1 MSDVS
6 PTQQKI
12 VQIRSGNACAF
23 PGCKAQL
30 IKKAAF
36 GTRTLIVG
44 EMAHIISDSPDGPRG
59 NHFLPPGEHNK
70 HHNLMFM
77 CQEHHTE
84 IDTLVEKYPVELL
97 RQMKTDHEDAV
108 EKAVTQAKHKE
119 QAEALVLPFVSEVV
133 YSTLLPVTR
142 MPKYIFSAPCSFGD
156 TQQKEAGREVLVSES
171 PYLCPFIIRN
181 GGVLF
186 AFNDLRQTDGPFRKI
201 IDFRKVR
208 ISKTTTWL
216 NNPDRA
222 KWFVSLLN
230 RTLNKLT
237 GRKKLQLDRE
247 HFRYFFNADNPGKEK
262 SVEYRPPNQSATSRK
277 VVWRP
282 VRKSTNEPRNFWNH
296 LAVNLRFVYVGKDQ
310 WCFSIRPEMR
320 ITTDGIELVE
330 SEKVGSHVTRQKAH
344 MFNYDLLEDVNFW
357 RDYLSGGQPRITMR
371 FGEKVGII
379 IPTSL
384 MASKV
389 QWPGIPEEFAKPF
402 TNIDY
407 EEDLFT
413 SAEFQQFQTEDSE
426 FVQEIETESEEI
438 EDDLGE

>member
-1 MSDVS
+1 MSVS
-6 PTQQKI
+6 LTEQKI
-12 VQIRSGNACAF
+12 LQIRSGNHCAF
-23 PGCKAQL
+23 PGCGELLVKPST
-30 IKKAAF
+30 F
-36 GTRTLIVG
+36 GTRPVVTG
-44 EMAHIISDSPDGPRG
+44 EIAHIVSETPDGPRG
-59 NHFLPPGEHNK
+59 KHDLPAGEHNR
-70 HHNLMFM
+70 HTNLLFL
-77 CQEHHTE
+77 CSPHHTE
-84 IDTLVEKYPVELL
+84 IDAQAEVYTVERLM
-97 RQMKTDHEDAV
+97 QMKKEHEDAI
-108 EKAVTQAKHKE
+108 EKAVAQAKEKE
-119 QAEALVLPFVSEVV
+119 QSEALVLPLINEVV

-142 MPKYIFSAPCSFGD
+142 MPKYIFSAPCTFGD
-156 TQQKEAGREVLVSES
+156 VQQKEAGKEVLVSES

-186 AFNDLRQTDGPFRKI
+186 AFNDLRQADGPFRNI
-201 IDFRKVR
+201 IDLRKVL

-247 HFRYFFNADNPGKEK
+247 HFRYFFNADEPGKEK
-262 SVEYRPPNQSATSRK
+262 SVEYRPLNQSTTSRK

-296 LAVNLRFVYVGKDQ
+296 LAVNLRFVYVGKEQ
-310 WCFSIRPEMR
+310 WCFSIRPELR
-320 ITTDGIELVE
+320 ITKDGVE
-330 SEKVGSHVTRQKAH
+330 SIESKKVGSHVTRQKAH

-379 IPTSL
+379 IPTTL
-384 MASKV
+384 MASKI

>member
-1 MSDVS
+1 MSV
-6 PTQQKI
+6 PLTEQKI
-12 VQIRSGNACAF
+12 LQIRSGNHCAF
-23 PGCKAQL
+23 PGCSELLVKPST
-30 IKKAAF
+30 F
-36 GTRTLIVG
+36 GTRPVVTG
-44 EMAHIISDSPDGPRG
+44 EIAHIVSETPDGPRG
-59 NHFLPPGEHNK
+59 KHDLPAGEHNK
-70 HHNLMFM
+70 HTNLLFL
-77 CQEHHTE
+77 CSPHHTE
-84 IDTLVEKYPVELL
+84 IDAQAGVYTVERL
-97 RQMKTDHEDAV
+97 RQMKKEHEDAI
-108 EKAVTQAKHKE
+108 EKAVAQAKEKE
-119 QAEALVLPFVSEVV
+119 HPEALVLPLINEVV

-142 MPKYIFSAPCSFGD
+142 MPKYIFSAPCTFGD
-156 TQQKEAGREVLVSES
+156 AQQKEAGKEVLVSES

-186 AFNDLRQTDGPFRKI
+186 AFNDLRQADGPFRNI
-201 IDFRKVR
+201 IDLRKVR

-247 HFRYFFNADNPGKEK
+247 HFRYFFNADEPGKEK
-262 SVEYRPPNQSATSRK
+262 SVEYRPLNQSTTSRK

-296 LAVNLRFVYVGKDQ
+296 LAVNLRFVYVGKEQ

-320 ITTDGIELVE
+320 ITKDGVE
-330 SEKVGSHVTRQKAH
+330 SIDSEKVGSHVTRQKAH

-379 IPTSL
+379 IPTTL
-384 MASKV
+384 MASKI